1 MSRYLFSGVSEHGK
15 AAKHRMGD
23 ALALFNATR
32 WRGAMY
38 LAGYSLECLLKVKL
52 MRMFGCRNLLELEE
66 ELRSRGSLSTEA
78 TVFTH
83 QLRAL
88 LELTGRLDQLRQNQ
102 GEWRLW
108 NLVNQWVPA
117 WRYTA
122 DLSNIDDS
130 RDFLEAVEAIYH
142 WVENNI

>member
-1 MSRYLFSGVSEHGK
+1 MD
-15 AAKHRMGD
+15 D
-23 ALALFNATR
+23 ARALFNATR

-52 MRMFGCRNLLELEE
+52 MRMFGCRNLLELED
-66 ELRSRGSLSTEA
+66 ELRASGRLPADT

-83 QLRAL
+83 HLRAL
-88 LELTGRLDQLRQNQ
+88 LELTGRLDQLRQNEA
-102 GEWRLW
+102 EWRRW

-122 DLSNIDDS
+122 DLSNVGDA
-130 RDFLEAVEAIYH
+130 RDFLQAVESILR